1 MVEYE
6 LPKLGVAGSN
16 PVARSLILIKGENF
30 FEILHQD
37 NESNARTGIIKTKN
51 GEIETPSFMPVAT
64 LANVK
69 TQTPKDLINA
79 GVQVFITNTYH
90 LHLRPGED
98 VIRKLGGLHKFMGWN
113 KPIVTDS
120 GGFQVFSLAQL
131 RKVTDEGVE
140 FSSHIDGRKEF
151 FSPEKVIDIQT
162 ELGSNIIHPLDE
174 CVPYPSSHSY
184 AEEGL
189 NRTLKWA
196 KRSKSH
202 FSKKERDDILMFGI
216 IQGSTY
222 KDLRKIAVEKIVSLD
237 FSGYAIGGVAVGE
250 PTDEIIEIS
259 NFTASLLPSDK
270 PRYLMG
276 VGSPEDIV
284 KAVASGI
291 DLFDCVIP
299 TRNGRTGTVYTK
311 SGKII
316 IKGNAY
322 KEDNSPIE
330 EGCDCYTCKHFSRA
344 YIRHLFNTGEI
355 LGQYLATLHN
365 IRFYMRLMAEMRE
378 AINNRIF
385 KDWSDTFIKNFKQ
398 EV

>member
-1 MVEYE
+1 
-6 LPKLGVAGSN
+6 
-16 PVARSLILIKGENF
+16 
-30 FEILHQD
+30 
-37 NESNARTGIIKTKN
+37 
-51 GEIETPSFMPVAT
+51 MPVAT

-113 KPIVTDS
+113 KPVVTDS
-120 GGFQVFSLAQL
+120 GGFQVFSLARL
-131 RKVTDEGVE
+131 RKITDEGVE
-140 FSSHIDGRKEF
+140 FSSHIDGKKEF
-151 FSPEKVIDIQT
+151 FSPEKVIDIQI
-162 ELGSNIIHPLDE
+162 ELDSDIIHPLDE

-189 NRTLKWA
+189 IRTLKWA
-196 KRSKSH
+196 KRSKSY

-222 KDLRKIAVEKIVSLD
+222 KDLRKMAVEKIVPLD

-250 PTDEIIEIS
+250 PTDEINEIS
-259 NFTASLLPSDK
+259 DFTASLLPFDK

-276 VGSPEDIV
+276 VGPPDDIV
-284 KAVASGI
+284 KSVASGI
-291 DLFDCVIP
+291 DLFDCVMP

-316 IKGNAY
+316 IKGNTY
-322 KEDNSPIE
+322 KEDSSPIE

-344 YIRHLFNTGEI
+344 YIRHLFNTGEV
-355 LGQYLATLHN
+355 LAQYLATLHN
-365 IRFYMRLMAEMRE
+365 IRFYMRLMSEMRE
-378 AINNRIF
+378 AIKNGTF
-385 KDWSDTFIKNFKQ
+385 KDWADKFLRNFKQ